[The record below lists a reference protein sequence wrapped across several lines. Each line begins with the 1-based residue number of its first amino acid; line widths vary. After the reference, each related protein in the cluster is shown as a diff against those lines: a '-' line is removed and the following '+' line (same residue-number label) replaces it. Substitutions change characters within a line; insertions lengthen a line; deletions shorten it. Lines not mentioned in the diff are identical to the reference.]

1 MKSLNIR
8 NQNFL
13 LDPQISIS
21 DNTEFQFFRKL
32 ADLPEVKRLHID
44 TESNGGNLKDGRG
57 FGTGISV
64 DISPDGLNA
73 YSYYF
78 PFRHP
83 RDNLSHAYLDQL
95 KDLIE
100 NGGKTAVMQ
109 FARHDIRALKTFG
122 INVGMDF
129 ECTMLIAHS
138 VNENL
143 FSYSLDSLA
152 KGLGYEGKAKDVN
165 FDKVIKLMGWG
176 NLPPSFLGEY
186 AATDASLLRP
196 IINHYREIYDQE
208 DETDGS
214 LWEHD
219 KEIQLCLNSM
229 EEAGIKVDLEL
240 AEVKIEEG
248 EKRMQELAN
257 DIGLNPGSTDQLSTL
272 LFDRLGI
279 SVNDAFRS
287 AKTGKPSLNKKALE
301 YYEEKLQELG
311 SPVARQVLEYRGFQ
325 KAVSSYWRSYL
336 TKVSPDG
343 RIRPNF
349 NLHRTVTKRLSA
361 DDPNTQNIP
370 RITEQPWNNQVKQGF
385 ITDDDFELWEA
396 DYSQIEMRMFAAYAR
411 QQNLIEI
418 FMDPNRDLFTEMAL
432 EMGLARPDLK
442 TGIYAWGYGAGFDK
456 LASIFGSMELA
467 MRFKHGLATNY
478 PGFQAVTDNAT
489 RIAKGQGFI
498 RYWSKRRRH
507 FSNPQA
513 EAHKAM
519 NSALQGGAADIIK
532 RQMVRVWK
540 GPCELNLNPEC
551 RMLLQVHDSIV
562 FEIQKGKVDKY
573 RPEIVN
579 IMEDVKP
586 DFGVPFRVDFHRW
599 GH

>member
-1 MKSLNIR
+1 MKSLNLR
-8 NQNFL
+8 NQNYL
-13 LDPQISIS
+13 LDPQTSVS
-21 DNTEFQFFRKL
+21 DNQEFQLFLKL
-32 ADLPEVKRLHID
+32 AHLPEVKRLHID

-57 FGTGISV
+57 FGTGISI

-83 RDNLSHAYLDQL
+83 RDNLSSAYLDKL

-122 INVGMDF
+122 ITVPFDF

-143 FSYSLDSLA
+143 FSYSLDSLS
-152 KGLGYEGKAKDVN
+152 KGLGYEGKAKDKH
-165 FDKVIKLMGWG
+165 FEQVIKLMGWG
-176 NLPPSFLGEY
+176 NVPPSFLGEY

-208 DETDGS
+208 DETDGE
-214 LWEHD
+214 LWKHD
-219 KEIQLCLNSM
+219 KEIQLVLNSM
-229 EEAGIKVDLEL
+229 EDTGIMVDLKL
-240 AEVKIEEG
+240 AEIEVERG
-248 EKRMQELAN
+248 EKRMAELAN
-257 DIGLNPGSTDQLSTL
+257 DIGLNPGSTSQLSEL
-272 LFDRLGI
+272 LFDRLGLV
-279 SVNDAFRS
+279 VNPNFVS
-287 AKTGKPSLNKKALE
+287 EKTGKPSLNKKALE
-301 YYEEKLQELG
+301 YYEEKLEELG

-336 TKVSPDG
+336 DKVSPDG

-349 NLHRTVTKRLSA
+349 NLHRTTTKRLSA
-361 DDPNTQNIP
+361 NDPNTQNIP
-370 RITEQPWNNQVKQGF
+370 RITEHAWNNRVKQGF
-385 ITDDDFELWEA
+385 ITDDDHELWEA
-396 DYSQIEMRMFAAYAR
+396 DYSQIEMRMFAAYGH
-411 QQNLIEI
+411 QTNLIEI
-418 FMDPNRDLFTEMAL
+418 FEDSTRDLFTEMSEAMNL
-432 EMGLARPDLK
+432 PRPDLK
-442 TGIYAWGYGAGFDK
+442 TSVYAWGYGAGVDRLAMILGSIEKAYRFK
-456 LASIFGSMELA
+456 NGLAS
-467 MRFKHGLATNY
+467 NY
-478 PGFQAVTDNAT
+478 PGFQQATDLAT
-489 RIAKGQGFI
+489 RTAKGQGFV

-507 FSNPQA
+507 FANPQA
-513 EAHKAM
+513 EGHKAM
-519 NSALQGGAADIIK
+519 NAVLQGGAADIIK
-532 RQMVRVWK
+532 RQMVRLWK

-551 RMLLQVHDSIV
+551 KMLLQVHDSVV

-573 RPEIVN
+573 KPEIIN

>member
-1 MKSLNIR
+1 MRSLNLR
-8 NQNFL
+8 NQNYL
-13 LDPQISIS
+13 LDPQTSVS
-21 DNTEFQFFRKL
+21 DNQEFQLFLKL
-32 ADLPEVKRLHID
+32 AHLPEVKRLHID

-83 RDNLSHAYLDQL
+83 RDNLNRAYLYKL

-100 NGGKTAVMQ
+100 NAGKTAVMQ

-122 INVGMDF
+122 INVPFDF

-143 FSYSLDSLA
+143 FSYSLDSLS
-152 KGLGYEGKAKDVN
+152 KGLGYEGKAKDKH
-165 FDKVIKLMGWG
+165 FEQVIKLMGWG
-176 NLPPSFLGEY
+176 NVPPSFLGEY

-208 DETDGS
+208 DETDGE
-214 LWEHD
+214 LWRHD
-219 KEIQLCLNSM
+219 KEIQLVLNSM
-229 EEAGIKVDLEL
+229 EDTGIKVDLEL
-240 AEVKIEEG
+240 AEIKIEQG
-248 EKRMQELAN
+248 EKRMAELAN
-257 DIGLNPGSTDQLSTL
+257 DIGLNPGSTSQLSEL
-272 LFDRLGI
+272 LFDRLGLV
-279 SVNDAFRS
+279 VNPNFVSD
-287 AKTGKPSLNKKALE
+287 KTGKPSLNKKALE
-301 YYEEKLQELG
+301 YYEEKLEELG
-311 SPVARQVLEYRGFQ
+311 SPVAKQVLEYRGFQ

-336 TKVSPDG
+336 DKVSPDG

-349 NLHRTVTKRLSA
+349 NLHRTTTKRLSA
-361 DDPNTQNIP
+361 NDPNTQNIP
-370 RITEQPWNNQVKQGF
+370 RITEHPWNNEVKQGF

-396 DYSQIEMRMFAAYAR
+396 DYSQIEMRMFAAYGK
-411 QQNLIEI
+411 QKNLIAI
-418 FMDPNRDLFTEMAL
+418 FEDPDRDLFTEMS
-432 EMGLARPDLK
+432 LAMDLPRPDLK
-442 TGIYAWGYGAGFDK
+442 TSVYAWGYGAGVEK
-456 LASIFGSMELA
+456 LATILGSMEKA
-467 MRFKHGLATNY
+467 YRFKYGLANNY
-478 PGFQAVTDNAT
+478 PGFQQATDLAT
-489 RIAKGQGFI
+489 RTAKGQGFV

-507 FSNPQA
+507 FAYPQA
-513 EAHKAM
+513 EGHKAM
-519 NSALQGGAADIIK
+519 NAVLQGGAADIIK
-532 RQMVRVWK
+532 RQMVRLWK

-551 RMLLQVHDSIV
+551 KMLLQVHDSVV

-579 IMEDVKP
+579 IMEDIIP